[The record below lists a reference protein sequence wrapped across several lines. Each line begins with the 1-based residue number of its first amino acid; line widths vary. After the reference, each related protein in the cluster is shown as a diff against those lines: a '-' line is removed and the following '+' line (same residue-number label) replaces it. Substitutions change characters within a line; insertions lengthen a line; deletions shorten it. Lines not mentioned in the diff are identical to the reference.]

1 MDPSKEVSASE
12 KERKP
17 AGEESEEAS
26 STSSGMSSSS
36 FLSASSRKSFWY
48 LRTAQVT
55 GKRTRTLA
63 VPSLLLTTL
72 EEMNPQELKTFQSFL
87 TSGLLPDCPPIPES
101 QLENAD
107 RQVTVD
113 QMVKTYGPERAVEIT
128 LRILRGMKRVDLA
141 EKLETDH
148 RGGNRTRMYI
158 NLYITITVQWRY
170 CLNLSPALIPTRPR
184 SVLSPRMLAVPALLL
199 TTLEEMNPHDLKTFQ
214 SFLTS
219 GLLPDC
225 PPIPESQLE
234 NADRQVTV
242 DQMVKTYGPERAVE
256 ITLRILRG
264 MKRVDLAEKLE
275 TDHRGNRTRMYINLY
290 ITITVQWSCLIWKMN
305 QNDLAEKLERDQR
318 STASTSPLC
327 GYPPRPPF
335 FYPGSSEEVLS
346 LTSAGSSGNFISQ
359 VQPQPLICPYS
370 HQAPNYLFPRT
381 LAVPSLLLTTLE
393 EMNPQE
399 LKTFQS
405 FLTSGLL
412 PDCPPIP
419 ESQLENADRQV
430 TVDQMVKTYGP
441 ERAVEITLRILR
453 GMKRV
458 DLAEKLETDHRGGSG
473 SNLRQLSSQEEAAS
487 EMERKPA
494 GEESEELPS
503 TSSGMYSLNLSSVL
517 IPTRPRTIFSQCGY
531 PPGPPPPSF
540 LPHLGSF
547 SGSSG
552 QLRSQRPQILSGSA
566 LLLTTP
572 EELTEEQLTNDEL
585 LSVLSIPESQLENAD
600 IQVTV
605 DQMERYDSLRAME
618 TTETSDRYHSRG
630 KKRRTN
636 EPPSWP
642 VLVSRNKKS
651 EEDCVPLTDGAPP
664 IIKHKET
671 PKLEMDCP
679 PILDIPLEMANS
691 VNTEVAVNTQ
701 ENTQRMDEEL
711 GRERGS
717 PLLLEHH
724 HMSSPDEFTPEIH
737 DQDNRREYQFLC
749 PSAGLFQ
756 CSITG
761 LVFRMEGE
769 GEVLYRTVPW
779 DRRLLAQSG
788 KRPAGP
794 LFRLTCLKGSVCQ
807 LHLPHCEIY
816 NSGLPCDFLSVAH
829 VTDENMEFI
838 RPHKI
843 TETHVIIKIR
853 GFSAYGDVK
862 DEDSPTVPI
871 RALVLLFYKP
881 PVVPKKRSILNV
893 LLLPRNVVIRE
904 VQEEWIRR
912 NEDRNIYIET
922 NSHCQLTP
930 NQEYNLSTDLT
941 DEYLIKPMDAEFV
954 DFESY
959 ENYIPTFQLF
969 IQTVVEEVNL
979 LLKENGGVVSVWD
992 RLVWLPVSAVSPA
1005 APPANHSTLPGR
1017 GFIRNH
1023 RMALETRLGLLQ
1035 PLFLRLQDRGVLI
1048 DEEREEVVSKSTKT
1062 QQNQALLDMVVRKGD
1077 EAQEEFYQVLREA
1090 DHFLVKDLEKK
1101 KA

>member
-1 MDPSKEVSASE
+1 MDRFREVSASE

-17 AGEESEEAS
+17 AGEESEEPY
-26 STSSGMSSSS
+26 STSSGMWTLSEGECRRLETEISS
-36 FLSASSRKSFWY
+36 LEEK
-48 LRTAQVT
+48 LRFM
-55 GKRTRTLA
+55 KRTLDVA
-63 VPSLLLTTL
+63 ALLLTTL
-72 EEMNPQELKTFQSFL
+72 EEMNPHELKTFQSFL

-113 QMVKTYGPERAVEIT
+113 QMVKTYAPNRAVEIT
-128 LRILRGMKRVDLA
+128 LRILRGMDQNYLA
-141 EKLETDH
+141 EKLMRDYS
-148 RGGNRTRMYI
+148 GG
-158 NLYITITVQWRY
+158 
-170 CLNLSPALIPTRPR
+170 
-184 SVLSPRMLAVPALLL
+184 
-199 TTLEEMNPHDLKTFQ
+199 
-214 SFLTS
+214 
-219 GLLPDC
+219 
-225 PPIPESQLE
+225 
-234 NADRQVTV
+234 
-242 DQMVKTYGPERAVE
+242 
-256 ITLRILRG
+256 
-264 MKRVDLAEKLE
+264 
-275 TDHRGNRTRMYINLY
+275 
-290 ITITVQWSCLIWKMN
+290 
-305 QNDLAEKLERDQR
+305 
-318 STASTSPLC
+318 TASTSPLC

-335 FYPGSSEEVLS
+335 LYPGSSEEVLS
-346 LTSAGSSGNFISQ
+346 LTSAGSSG
-359 VQPQPLICPYS
+359 
-370 HQAPNYLFPRT
+370 
-381 LAVPSLLLTTLE
+381 
-393 EMNPQE
+393 
-399 LKTFQS
+399 
-405 FLTSGLL
+405 
-412 PDCPPIP
+412 
-419 ESQLENADRQV
+419 
-430 TVDQMVKTYGP
+430 
-441 ERAVEITLRILR
+441 
-453 GMKRV
+453 
-458 DLAEKLETDHRGGSG
+458 
-473 SNLRQLSSQEEAAS
+473 QLSSQEEAAS

-503 TSSGMYSLNLSSVL
+503 TSSGM
-517 IPTRPRTIFSQCGY
+517 PRTIFSQYGY
-531 PPGPPPPSF
+531 PTGPPPPSF
-540 LPHLGSF
+540 LPHLGSY
-547 SGSSG
+547 SGSLG

-618 TTETSDRYHSRG
+618 TTETSDRYYSRG

-642 VLVSRNKKS
+642 GLVSRDKKS

-679 PILDIPLEMANS
+679 PILERPLEMANS
-691 VNTEVAVNTQ
+691 LNTEVAVNTQ

-717 PLLLEHH
+717 PLFLEHH
-724 HMSSPDEFTPEIH
+724 HTSSPDEFTPEIH
-737 DQDNRREYQFLC
+737 DQDNRREYQFQC

-779 DRRLLAQSG
+779 NRRLLAQSG

-794 LFRLTCLKGSVCQ
+794 LFKFTCLKGSVCQ

-843 TETHVIIKIR
+843 TETHVIIKIS

-881 PVVPKKRSILNV
+881 PVVPKKWSILNV

-922 NSHCQLTP
+922 NSL
-930 NQEYNLSTDLT
+930 Y
-941 DEYLIKPMDAEFV
+941 
-954 DFESY
+954 
-959 ENYIPTFQLF
+959 
-969 IQTVVEEVNL
+969 
-979 LLKENGGVVSVWD
+979 
-992 RLVWLPVSAVSPA
+992 
-1005 APPANHSTLPGR
+1005 
-1017 GFIRNH
+1017 
-1023 RMALETRLGLLQ
+1023 
-1035 PLFLRLQDRGVLI
+1035 
-1048 DEEREEVVSKSTKT
+1048 
-1062 QQNQALLDMVVRKGD
+1062 
-1077 EAQEEFYQVLREA
+1077 
-1090 DHFLVKDLEKK
+1090 
-1101 KA
+1101 